1 MSTIKAVCF
10 DVGGVLT
17 TGIAPAM
24 MQAAQSGGVD
34 LAVLGPTLRKL
45 FIEENRRDHPG
56 HALECGRLSFEEF
69 VEAVGNFGPEIR
81 TLMHPD
87 SPHCMYRF
95 IDRSEPMHE
104 FVDEVRTAGYRTG
117 IISNVLT
124 EWLGLWE
131 TFTHPIDRFET
142 VIYSCL
148 DGMRKPDL
156 EIFTTA
162 LERLGLAGNE
172 VLYLDDGPGMVDVAR
187 RAGMNAVLVDDHDRA
202 IDEARKL
209 LAM

>member
-1 MSTIKAVCF
+1 
-10 DVGGVLT
+10 
-17 TGIAPAM
+17 
-24 MQAAQSGGVD
+24 
-34 LAVLGPTLRKL
+34 
-45 FIEENRRDHPG
+45 
-56 HALECGRLSFEEF
+56 
-69 VEAVGNFGPEIR
+69 
-81 TLMHPD
+81 
-87 SPHCMYRF
+87 MYRF
-95 IDRSEPMHE
+95 IDRSEPMHD
-104 FVDEVRTAGYRTG
+104 FVDQVRTAGYRTG

-124 EWLGLWE
+124 EWLGIWE

-148 DGMRKPDL
+148 DGMRKPDI

-187 RAGMNAVLVDDHDRA
+187 RAGMTAILVDDHERA